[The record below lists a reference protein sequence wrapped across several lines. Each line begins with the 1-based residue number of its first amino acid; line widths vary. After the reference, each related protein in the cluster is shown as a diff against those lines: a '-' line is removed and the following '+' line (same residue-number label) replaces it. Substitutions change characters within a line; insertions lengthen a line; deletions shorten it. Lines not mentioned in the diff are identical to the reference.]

1 MQWRAMSCNNETVR
15 LTVKMHTAGLFLS
28 TDCTQR
34 YAKSRSEGTI
44 GMQSLRSFIHNLD
57 KGARTSIRVSER
69 HQPLVFWESVRL
81 WLCYLWPSLNS
92 RTNKLFAWTRGGNIA
107 SWTRMTQLGGSSTR
121 RPSFNKK
128 TVPNIHFPISFRIY
142 ISSRSR
148 TSDKE
153 TSASGVFVT
162 Y

>member
-44 GMQSLRSFIHNLD
+44 GMQSLRSSIHNFD

-69 HQPLVFWESVRL
+69 RQPLVFWESVPL

-107 SWTRMTQLGGSSTR
+107 SWTRMTQLGVLQHVGHRLTR
-121 RPSFNKK
+121 RLYQIFISRF
-128 TVPNIHFPISFRIY
+128 HFEY
-142 ISSRSR
+142 ISVAEAGPQ
-148 TSDKE
+148 TKKPQHL
-153 TSASGVFVT
+153 ACL
-162 Y
+162 